1 MTLEPRKTCRIC
13 NSDQLTTIM
22 SLGEQYIAAYTP
34 KDTDPEPILD
44 KFPLE
49 LVRCTAPHC
58 GLVQLRHST
67 PSDILYERYFYRSGI
82 NKTMIE
88 NLNEVVTHAMSKVQL
103 NENDIV
109 LDIGCNDGTL
119 LKNYQAKKLRLV
131 GIDPA
136 KNMAEFS
143 KETGAHIIVD
153 YFSAKSFVEHYNHEK
168 AKIITSV
175 AVFYDLEDPNQ
186 FVSDI
191 AKILDEN
198 GVWVI
203 ELKYLPT
210 MIFQNAF
217 DNIVHEH
224 LEYYHFAV
232 IEHMLEKY
240 SLKAIDALLNDSNGG
255 SVRIFV
261 KHASQPIDEESEKHL
276 SELRR
281 SEEAMNLSTDRPYEE
296 FLHRCEKLKEQTVSF
311 IKKEVNAK
319 KKIHVYGASTKGN
332 TILQYYGLDD
342 NLIDAIADRNPDK
355 WSRKTIGT
363 NLKIISEEES
373 RSLNPDYYFILPWHF
388 LEEFRQRE
396 KEFFK
401 NGGKFIVPLPD
412 FKIIDK

>member
-49 LVRCTAPHC
+49 LVRCTASHC

-88 NLNEVVTHAMSKVQL
+88 NLNEVVTQAMSKVQL

-136 KNMAEFS
+136 KNMAKFS

-191 AKILDEN
+191 AKILDKE
-198 GVWVI
+198 GVWII

-224 LEYYHFAV
+224 IEYYHFSV
-232 IEHMLEKY
+232 LENLLKKY
-240 SLKAIDALLNDSNGG
+240 NLKPVDASLNDSNGG
-255 SVRIFV
+255 SIRVFI
-261 KHASQPIDEESEKHL
+261 KHVDQLIDEESGNCL
-276 SELRR
+276 SELR
-281 SEEAMNLSTDRPYEE
+281 SAEEKMNLNTDEPYKE
-296 FLHRCEKLKEQTVSF
+296 FFQRCEKLKERTLSF
-311 IKKEVNAK
+311 IKKEVSAGK
-319 KKIHVYGASTKGN
+319 RIHAYGASTKGN
-332 TILQYYGLDD
+332 TILQYYGLDN
-342 NLIDAIADRNPDK
+342 NLIEAIADRNPDK
-355 WSRKTIGT
+355 WYRKTIGT

-373 RSLNPDYYFILPWHF
+373 RLSKPDYFLILPWHF
-388 LEEFRQRE
+388 LDEFRKRE
-396 KEFFK
+396 KEFL
-401 NGGKFIVPLPD
+401 NSGGKFIVPLPD
-412 FKIIDK
+412 FKIIEE

>member
-49 LVRCTAPHC
+49 LVRCTASHC

-88 NLNEVVTHAMSKVQL
+88 NLNEVVTQAMSKVQL

-136 KNMAEFS
+136 KNMAKFS

-168 AKIITSV
+168 A
-175 AVFYDLEDPNQ
+175 
-186 FVSDI
+186 
-191 AKILDEN
+191 
-198 GVWVI
+198 
-203 ELKYLPT
+203 
-210 MIFQNAF
+210 
-217 DNIVHEH
+217 
-224 LEYYHFAV
+224 
-232 IEHMLEKY
+232 
-240 SLKAIDALLNDSNGG
+240 
-255 SVRIFV
+255 
-261 KHASQPIDEESEKHL
+261 
-276 SELRR
+276 
-281 SEEAMNLSTDRPYEE
+281 
-296 FLHRCEKLKEQTVSF
+296 
-311 IKKEVNAK
+311 
-319 KKIHVYGASTKGN
+319 
-332 TILQYYGLDD
+332 
-342 NLIDAIADRNPDK
+342 
-355 WSRKTIGT
+355 
-363 NLKIISEEES
+363 
-373 RSLNPDYYFILPWHF
+373 
-388 LEEFRQRE
+388 
-396 KEFFK
+396 
-401 NGGKFIVPLPD
+401 
-412 FKIIDK
+412 